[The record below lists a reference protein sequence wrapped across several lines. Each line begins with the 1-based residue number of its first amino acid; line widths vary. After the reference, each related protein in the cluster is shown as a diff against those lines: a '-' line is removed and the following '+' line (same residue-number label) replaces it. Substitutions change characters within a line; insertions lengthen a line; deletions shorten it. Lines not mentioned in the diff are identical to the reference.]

1 MRHGIVL
8 TAFICFSLSYPTSS
22 GAADPPPGA
31 CGAAIDQVQT
41 ALDRARVRGQSL
53 RSLPESVGAKLHHQP
68 TARSLAA
75 AEDQSADGV
84 AHAIDAARALR
95 SAGKRSECIETLQ
108 KKASLG
114 GSE

>member
-1 MRHGIVL
+1 MRDGIVL
-8 TAFICFSLSYPTSS
+8 IAFICVSLSCSTSS

-31 CGAAIDQVQT
+31 CGAAIDQVQM
-41 ALDRARVRGQSL
+41 ALDRARMRGQSL
-53 RSLPESVGAKLHHQP
+53 TSLPESVGAKLHHQP

-95 SAGKRSECIETLQ
+95 SQGKRSECIETLQ
-108 KKASLG
+108 TNASLG
-114 GSE
+114 TSR